1 METTEIKQRIIEI
14 GERLT
19 EISKE
24 QTQSGYEIAKSQ
36 GTDAELGIHID
47 PLTKWARRM
56 RELNTES
63 QELVEERRRLRAAKR
78 EQRVCDCACH

>member
-1 METTEIKQRIIEI
+1 MDTTEIKQRIVEI
-14 GERLT
+14 SERLV
-19 EISKE
+19 EINRE
-24 QTQSGYEIAKSQ
+24 QSASGFELARAQ

-47 PLTKWARRM
+47 PLTKWARSM

-63 QELVEERRRLRAAKR
+63 QELVAERRRLRDIKR

>member
-24 QTQSGYEIAKSQ
+24 QTQSGYELAKSQ

-47 PLTKWARRM
+47 PLTKWARKM

-63 QELVEERRRLRAAKR
+63 QELVEERRRLRVAKR